1 MISKNSIENL
11 KNIIDIAD
19 VVGSY
24 IPLKKSGA
32 NFVCVCPFH
41 NDKHPSMSVSPSK
54 GIYHCFSC
62 KAGGDAIK
70 FVMEY
75 EKLGYAEA
83 IEKLASIYNVSLEYT
98 SSKNEPKIDKKIL
111 ENLNL
116 HYKTL
121 LYKNPEAL
129 NYLKSRSITD
139 AIIEKWELGWAAAS
153 QNTLNLLQNEKIE
166 PKEALEVGAIKQNE
180 SGLYASFINRI
191 TFPIYN
197 HLGRLVGFGGR
208 TISDNPAKY
217 INSPQSQ
224 IFDKSRIFYGYD
236 KAKSEI
242 YRSHSMVICEGYMDC
257 IMLHAAGVSNA
268 VAVLGTALT
277 EKHIPL
283 IKRGDVKV
291 TLSFDSDAAGVNAA
305 FKSARLLLN
314 HQIDGKVVLISGG
327 KDPAELVASGKDQEL
342 RDMLS
347 GGVEL
352 GEFYIKELVAQ
363 LNPKSPV
370 EIAKALEAIQ
380 EFCFSLNPIIAQAY
394 TPLVAALLHID
405 PTTFRL
411 SRQNG
416 KNLNSAHHINPPS
429 NFELNLPNSQDNRA
443 KFSPQIAEKKDIAEL
458 SILKNMLKNPH
469 FCQIVEQY
477 YGVEIFKDK
486 ATYRAVVGSQS
497 QNNEYI
503 RELELSDNLE
513 EYKSED
519 ELHSAIRPLAVGYYE
534 RLLRAGGL
542 AFEEIIECKKRI
554 SMLKGKR

>member
-11 KNIIDIAD
+11 KNVVDIAD

-41 NDKHPSMSVSPSK
+41 NDKHPSMSISPSK

-75 EKLGYAEA
+75 EKLGYVEA
-83 IEKLASIYNVSLEYT
+83 IEKLASIYNVALEYT

-139 AIIEKWELGWAAAS
+139 AIIEKWELGWAAGS
-153 QNTLNLLQNEKIE
+153 QNTLNLLQNENIE

-180 SGLYASFINRI
+180 SGYYASFINRI

-224 IFDKSRIFYGYD
+224 IFDKSKIFYGYD

-242 YRSHSMVICEGYMDC
+242 YRSHSIVICEGYMDC
-257 IMLHAAGVSNA
+257 IMLHAAGINNA

-277 EKHIPL
+277 QKHIPL
-283 IKRGDVKV
+283 IQRGDIKV
-291 TLSFDSDAAGVNAA
+291 TLSFDSDSAGINAA
-305 FKSARLLLN
+305 FKSARLLME

-327 KDPAELVASGKDQEL
+327 KDPAELVASGKDMEL

-352 GEFYIKELVAQ
+352 GEFYITQLVKN
-363 LNPKSPV
+363 LNPKTPI
-370 EIAKALEAIQ
+370 EIAKSLKAIQ
-380 EFCFSLNPIIAQAY
+380 EFSFGLNPIVADAY
-394 TPLVAALLHID
+394 VPLVSTLLRID
-405 PTTFRL
+405 PGSFRL
-411 SRQNG
+411 SKIEKRRDNS
-416 KNLNSAHHINPPS
+416 NLAKTQTNTQIQ
-429 NFELNLPNSQDNRA
+429 NLPV
-443 KFSPQIAEKKDIAEL
+443 IEKKDIAEL
-458 SILKNMLKNPH
+458 SILKNMLKNPEY
-469 FCQIVEQY
+469 CQIVEQY

-503 RELELSDNLE
+503 RELELSQNLE
-513 EYKSED
+513 EYKSVN
-519 ELHSAIRPLAVGYYE
+519 ELHNAIRPLAVGYYE
-534 RLLRAGGL
+534 RLLKNKNL
-542 AFEEIIECKKRI
+542 TIEEIIECKKRI

>member
-11 KNIIDIAD
+11 KNIVDIAD

-41 NDKHPSMSVSPSK
+41 NDKHPSMSISPSK

-98 SSKNEPKIDKKIL
+98 SSKSELKVDKKIL

-121 LYKNPEAL
+121 LYKNSEAL
-129 NYLKSRSITD
+129 NYLKHRSITD
-139 AIIEKWELGWAAAS
+139 SIIEKWELGWAASS
-153 QNTLNLLQNEKIE
+153 QNTLNLLQNEGIE
-166 PKEALEVGAIKQNE
+166 PKEALEVGAIKENE
-180 SGLYASFINRI
+180 NGYYASFINRI

-197 HLGRLVGFGGR
+197 HLGSLVGFGGR

-224 IFDKSRIFYGYD
+224 IFDKSKIFYGYD

-242 YRSHSMVICEGYMDC
+242 YRSQSMVICEGYMDC
-257 IMLHAAGVSNA
+257 IMLHAAGVNNA

-277 EKHIPL
+277 QKHIPL
-283 IKRGDVKV
+283 IKRGDIKV

-305 FKSARLLLN
+305 FKSSKLLVE

-327 KDPAELVASGKDQEL
+327 KDPAELVASGKDMEL

-352 GEFYIKELVAQ
+352 GEFYITQLVKN
-363 LNPKSPV
+363 LNPKTPI
-370 EIAKALEAIQ
+370 EIAKSLKAIQ
-380 EFCFSLNPIIAQAY
+380 EFSFGLNPIVADAY
-394 TPLVAALLHID
+394 VPLVSTLLRID
-405 PTTFRL
+405 PGSFRL
-411 SRQNG
+411 SKTTKRRDNS
-416 KNLNSAHHINPPS
+416 NLANTQTNTQIQ
-429 NFELNLPNSQDNRA
+429 NLPV
-443 KFSPQIAEKKDIAEL
+443 IEKKDIAEL
-458 SILKNMLKNPH
+458 SILKNMLKNPEY
-469 FCQIVEQY
+469 CQIVEQY

-497 QNNEYI
+497 QNNEHI
-503 RELELSDNLE
+503 RELELSQNLE
-513 EYKSED
+513 EYKSVN
-519 ELHSAIRPLAVGYYE
+519 ELHNAIRPLAIRYYE
-534 RLLRAGGL
+534 GLLKSGGL
-542 AFEEIIECKKRI
+542 SIEEIIECKKRI
-554 SMLKGKR
+554 SILKGKR

>member
-11 KNIIDIAD
+11 KNIVDIAD

-41 NDKHPSMSVSPSK
+41 NDKHPSMSISPSK

-75 EKLGYAEA
+75 EKLGYVEA
-83 IEKLASIYNVSLEYT
+83 IEKLASIYNVALEYT

-139 AIIEKWELGWAAAS
+139 AIIEKWELGWAAGS
-153 QNTLNLLQNEKIE
+153 QNTLNLLQNENIE

-180 SGLYASFINRI
+180 SGYYASFINRI

-224 IFDKSRIFYGYD
+224 IFDKSKIFYGYD

-242 YRSHSMVICEGYMDC
+242 YRSHSIVICEGYMDC
-257 IMLHAAGVSNA
+257 IMLHAAGINNA

-277 EKHIPL
+277 QKHIPL
-283 IKRGDVKV
+283 IQRGDIKV
-291 TLSFDSDAAGVNAA
+291 TLSFDSDSAGINAA
-305 FKSARLLLN
+305 FKSARLLME

-327 KDPAELVASGKDQEL
+327 KDPAELVASGKDMEL

-352 GEFYIKELVAQ
+352 GEFYITQLVKN
-363 LNPKSPV
+363 LNPKTPI
-370 EIAKALEAIQ
+370 EIAKSLKAIQ
-380 EFCFSLNPIIAQAY
+380 EFSFGLNPIVADAY
-394 TPLVAALLHID
+394 VPLVSTLLRID
-405 PTTFRL
+405 PGSFRL
-411 SRQNG
+411 SKTTKRRDNS
-416 KNLNSAHHINPPS
+416 NLAKTQINTQIQ
-429 NFELNLPNSQDNRA
+429 NLPV
-443 KFSPQIAEKKDIAEL
+443 IEKKDIAEL
-458 SILKNMLKNPH
+458 SILKNMLKNPEY
-469 FCQIVEQY
+469 CQIVEQY

-503 RELELSDNLE
+503 RELELSQNLE
-513 EYKSED
+513 EYKSVN
-519 ELHSAIRPLAVGYYE
+519 ELHNAIRPLAVGYYE
-534 RLLRAGGL
+534 RLLKNKNL
-542 AFEEIIECKKRI
+542 TIEEIIECKKRI
-554 SMLKGKR
+554 SMLKGKK

>member
-11 KNIIDIAD
+11 KNIVDIAD

-41 NDKHPSMSVSPSK
+41 NDKHPSMSISPSK

-75 EKLGYAEA
+75 EKLGYVEA
-83 IEKLASIYNVSLEYT
+83 IEKLASIYNVTLEYT

-139 AIIEKWELGWAAAS
+139 AIIEKWELGWAAGS
-153 QNTLNLLQNEKIE
+153 QNTLNLLQNENIE

-180 SGLYASFINRI
+180 SGYYASFINRI

-224 IFDKSRIFYGYD
+224 IFDKSKIFYGYD

-242 YRSHSMVICEGYMDC
+242 YRSHSIVICEGYMDC
-257 IMLHAAGVSNA
+257 IMLHAAGINNA

-277 EKHIPL
+277 QKHIPL
-283 IKRGDVKV
+283 IQRGDIKV
-291 TLSFDSDAAGVNAA
+291 TLSFDSDSAGINAA
-305 FKSARLLLN
+305 FKSARLLME

-327 KDPAELVASGKDQEL
+327 KDPAELVASGKDMEL

-352 GEFYIKELVAQ
+352 GEFYITQLVKN
-363 LNPKSPV
+363 LNPKTPI
-370 EIAKALEAIQ
+370 EIAKSLKAIQ
-380 EFCFSLNPIIAQAY
+380 EFSFGLNPIVADAY
-394 TPLVAALLHID
+394 VPLVSTLLRID
-405 PTTFRL
+405 PGSFRL
-411 SRQNG
+411 SKTTKRRDNS
-416 KNLNSAHHINPPS
+416 NLAKTQTNTQIQ
-429 NFELNLPNSQDNRA
+429 NLPV
-443 KFSPQIAEKKDIAEL
+443 IEKKDIAEL
-458 SILKNMLKNPH
+458 SILKNMLKNPEY
-469 FCQIVEQY
+469 CQIVEQY

-503 RELELSDNLE
+503 RELELSQNLE
-513 EYKSED
+513 EYKSVN
-519 ELHSAIRPLAVGYYE
+519 ELHNAIRPLAVGYYE
-534 RLLRAGGL
+534 RLLKNKNL
-542 AFEEIIECKKRI
+542 TIEEIIECKKRI

>member
-11 KNIIDIAD
+11 KNIVDIAD

-75 EKLGYAEA
+75 EKLGYVEA
-83 IEKLASIYNVSLEYT
+83 IEKLASIYNVALEYT

-116 HYKTL
+116 HYKML
-121 LYKNPEAL
+121 LYKNHEAL

-139 AIIEKWELGWAAAS
+139 AIIEKWELGWAAGS
-153 QNTLNLLQNEKIE
+153 QNTLNLLQNENIE

-180 SGLYASFINRI
+180 SGYYASFINRI

-224 IFDKSRIFYGYD
+224 IFDKSKIFYGYD

-242 YRSHSMVICEGYMDC
+242 YRSHSIVICEGYMDC
-257 IMLHAAGVSNA
+257 IMLHAAGINNA

-277 EKHIPL
+277 QKHIPL
-283 IKRGDVKV
+283 IQRGDIKV
-291 TLSFDSDAAGVNAA
+291 TLSFDSDSAGINAA
-305 FKSARLLLN
+305 FKSARLLME

-327 KDPAELVASGKDQEL
+327 KDPAELVASGKDMEL

-352 GEFYIKELVAQ
+352 GEFYITQLVKN
-363 LNPKSPV
+363 LNPKTPI
-370 EIAKALEAIQ
+370 EIAKSLKAIQ
-380 EFCFSLNPIIAQAY
+380 EFSFGLNPIVADAY
-394 TPLVAALLHID
+394 VPLVSTLLRID
-405 PTTFRL
+405 PGSFRL
-411 SRQNG
+411 SKTTKRRDNS
-416 KNLNSAHHINPPS
+416 NLAKTQINTQIQ
-429 NFELNLPNSQDNRA
+429 NLPV
-443 KFSPQIAEKKDIAEL
+443 IEKKDIAEL
-458 SILKNMLKNPH
+458 SILKNMLKNPEY
-469 FCQIVEQY
+469 CQIVEQY

-503 RELELSDNLE
+503 RELELSQNLE
-513 EYKSED
+513 EYKSVN
-519 ELHSAIRPLAVGYYE
+519 ELHNAIRPLAVGYYE
-534 RLLRAGGL
+534 RLLKNKNL
-542 AFEEIIECKKRI
+542 TIEEIIECKKRI

>member
-11 KNIIDIAD
+11 KNIVDIAD

-41 NDKHPSMSVSPSK
+41 NDKHPSMSISPSK

-75 EKLGYAEA
+75 EKLGYVEA
-83 IEKLASIYNVSLEYT
+83 IEKLASIYNVALEYT
-98 SSKNEPKIDKKIL
+98 SSKNESKIDKKIL

-139 AIIEKWELGWAAAS
+139 SIIEKWELGWAASS
-153 QNTLNLLQNEKIE
+153 QNTLNLLQNENIE
-166 PKEALEVGAIKQNE
+166 PKEALEVGAIKENE
-180 SGLYASFINRI
+180 NGYYASFINRI

-197 HLGRLVGFGGR
+197 HLGSLVGFGGR

-224 IFDKSRIFYGYD
+224 IFDKSKIFYGYD

-242 YRSHSMVICEGYMDC
+242 YRSQSMVICEGYMDC
-257 IMLHAAGVSNA
+257 IMLHAAGINNA

-277 EKHIPL
+277 QKHIPL
-283 IKRGDVKV
+283 IQRGDIKV
-291 TLSFDSDAAGVNAA
+291 TLSFDSDSAGINAA
-305 FKSARLLLN
+305 FKSARLLME

-327 KDPAELVASGKDQEL
+327 KDPAELVASGKEMEL

-352 GEFYIKELVAQ
+352 GEFYITQLVKN
-363 LNPKSPV
+363 LNPKTPI
-370 EIAKALEAIQ
+370 EIAKSLKAIQ
-380 EFCFSLNPIIAQAY
+380 EFSFGLNPIVADAY
-394 TPLVAALLHID
+394 VPLVSTLLRID
-405 PTTFRL
+405 PGSFRL
-411 SRQNG
+411 SKIEKRRDNS
-416 KNLNSAHHINPPS
+416 NLAKTQTNTQIQ
-429 NFELNLPNSQDNRA
+429 NLPV
-443 KFSPQIAEKKDIAEL
+443 IEKKDIAEL
-458 SILKNMLKNPH
+458 SILKNMLKNPEY
-469 FCQIVEQY
+469 CQIVEQY

-497 QNNEYI
+497 QNNEHI
-503 RELELSDNLE
+503 RELELSQNLE
-513 EYKSED
+513 EYKSVN
-519 ELHSAIRPLAVGYYE
+519 ELHNAIRPLAIRYYE
-534 RLLRAGGL
+534 GLLKNKNL
-542 AFEEIIECKKRI
+542 TIEEIIECKKRI
-554 SMLKGKR
+554 SILKGKR

>member
-11 KNIIDIAD
+11 KNIINIVD
-19 VVGSY
+19 VISSY

-41 NDKHPSMSVSPSK
+41 NDKHPSMSISPSK

-98 SSKNEPKIDKKIL
+98 SSKSELKVDKKIL

-121 LYKNPEAL
+121 LYKNSEAL
-129 NYLKSRSITD
+129 NYLKHRSITD
-139 AIIEKWELGWAAAS
+139 SIIEKWELGWAASS
-153 QNTLNLLQNEKIE
+153 QNTLNLLQNEGIE
-166 PKEALEVGAIKQNE
+166 PKEALEVGAIKENE
-180 SGLYASFINRI
+180 NGYYASFINRI

-197 HLGRLVGFGGR
+197 HLGSLVGFGGR

-224 IFDKSRIFYGYD
+224 IFDKSKIFYGYD

-242 YRSHSMVICEGYMDC
+242 YRSQSMVICEGYMDC
-257 IMLHAAGVSNA
+257 IMLHAAGVNNA

-277 EKHIPL
+277 QKHIPL
-283 IKRGDVKV
+283 IKRGDIKV

-305 FKSARLLLN
+305 FKSSKLLVE

-327 KDPAELVASGKDQEL
+327 KDPAELVASGKEMEL
-342 RDMLS
+342 KEILK
-347 GGVEL
+347 GGMEL
-352 GEFYIKELVAQ
+352 GEFYIRELIAN
-363 LNPKSPV
+363 LNPQSPL
-370 EIAKALEAIQ
+370 EKAKALRAIQ
-380 EFCFSLNPIIAQAY
+380 EFSFNLDPIVAQSYTSLVATLLKIEPGSFSL
-394 TPLVAALLHID
+394 
-405 PTTFRL
+405 
-411 SRQNG
+411 SRSNS
-416 KNLNSAHHINPPS
+416 KPSSTNLNPPI
-429 NFELNLPNSQDNRA
+429 
-443 KFSPQIAEKKDIAEL
+443 KFTEQKDIAEL
-458 SILKNMLKNPH
+458 SILKNMLKNPEY
-469 FCQIVEQY
+469 CQIVEQY

-486 ATYRAVVGSQS
+486 ATYRAVTGSQS
-497 QNNEYI
+497 QNNEHI
-503 RELELSDNLE
+503 RELELSQNLE
-513 EYKSED
+513 EYKSVN
-519 ELHSAIRPLAVGYYE
+519 ELHNAIRPLAIRYYE
-534 RLLRAGGL
+534 GLLKSGGL
-542 AFEEIIECKKRI
+542 SIEEIIECKKRI
-554 SMLKGKR
+554 SILKGKR

>member
-11 KNIIDIAD
+11 KNIVDIAD

-75 EKLGYAEA
+75 EKLGYVEA
-83 IEKLASIYNVSLEYT
+83 IEKLASIYNVALEYT

-116 HYKTL
+116 HYKML

-139 AIIEKWELGWAAAS
+139 AIIEKWELGWAAGS
-153 QNTLNLLQNEKIE
+153 QNTLNLLQNENIE

-180 SGLYASFINRI
+180 SGYYASFINRI

-224 IFDKSRIFYGYD
+224 IFDKSKIFYGYD

-242 YRSHSMVICEGYMDC
+242 YRSHSIVICEGYMDC
-257 IMLHAAGVSNA
+257 IMLHAAGINNA

-277 EKHIPL
+277 QKHIPL
-283 IKRGDVKV
+283 IQRGDIKV
-291 TLSFDSDAAGVNAA
+291 TLSFDSDDAGINAA
-305 FKSARLLLN
+305 FKSARLLME

-327 KDPAELVASGKDQEL
+327 KDPAELVASGKDMEL

-352 GEFYIKELVAQ
+352 GEFYITQLVKN
-363 LNPKSPV
+363 LNPKTPI
-370 EIAKALEAIQ
+370 EIAKSLKAIQ
-380 EFCFSLNPIIAQAY
+380 EFSFGLNPIVADAY
-394 TPLVAALLHID
+394 VPLVSTLLRID
-405 PTTFRL
+405 PGSFRL
-411 SRQNG
+411 SKTTKRRDNS
-416 KNLNSAHHINPPS
+416 NLAKTQTNTQIQ
-429 NFELNLPNSQDNRA
+429 NLPV
-443 KFSPQIAEKKDIAEL
+443 IEKKDIAEL
-458 SILKNMLKNPH
+458 SILKNMLKNPEY
-469 FCQIVEQY
+469 CQIVEQY

-503 RELELSDNLE
+503 RELELSQNLE
-513 EYKSED
+513 EYKSVN
-519 ELHSAIRPLAVGYYE
+519 ELHNAIRPLAVGYYE
-534 RLLRAGGL
+534 RLLKNKNL
-542 AFEEIIECKKRI
+542 TIEEIIECKKRI

>member
-11 KNIIDIAD
+11 KNIVDIAD

-41 NDKHPSMSVSPSK
+41 NDKHPSMSISPSK

-75 EKLGYAEA
+75 EKLGYVEA
-83 IEKLASIYNVSLEYT
+83 IEKLASIYNVALEYT

-139 AIIEKWELGWAAAS
+139 AIIEKWELGWAAGS
-153 QNTLNLLQNEKIE
+153 QNTLNLLQNENIE

-180 SGLYASFINRI
+180 SGYYASFINRI

-224 IFDKSRIFYGYD
+224 IFDKSKIFYGYD

-242 YRSHSMVICEGYMDC
+242 YRSHSIVICEGYMDC
-257 IMLHAAGVSNA
+257 IMLHAAGINNA

-277 EKHIPL
+277 QKHIPL
-283 IKRGDVKV
+283 IQRGDIKV
-291 TLSFDSDAAGVNAA
+291 TLSFDSDSAGINAA
-305 FKSARLLLN
+305 FKSTRLLME

-327 KDPAELVASGKDQEL
+327 KDPAELVASGKDMEL

-352 GEFYIKELVAQ
+352 GEFYITQLVKN
-363 LNPKSPV
+363 LNPKTPI
-370 EIAKALEAIQ
+370 EIAKSLKAIQ
-380 EFCFSLNPIIAQAY
+380 EFSFGLNPIVADAY
-394 TPLVAALLHID
+394 VPLVSTLLRID
-405 PTTFRL
+405 PGSFRL
-411 SRQNG
+411 SKIEKRRDNS
-416 KNLNSAHHINPPS
+416 NLAKTQTNTQIQ
-429 NFELNLPNSQDNRA
+429 NLPV
-443 KFSPQIAEKKDIAEL
+443 IEKKDIAEL
-458 SILKNMLKNPH
+458 SILKNMLKNPEY
-469 FCQIVEQY
+469 CQIVEQY

-503 RELELSDNLE
+503 RELELSQNLE
-513 EYKSED
+513 EYKSVN
-519 ELHSAIRPLAVGYYE
+519 ELHNAIRPLAVGYYE
-534 RLLRAGGL
+534 RLLKNKNL
-542 AFEEIIECKKRI
+542 TIEEIIECKKRI

>member
-11 KNIIDIAD
+11 KNIVDIAD

-41 NDKHPSMSVSPSK
+41 NDKHPSMSISPSK

-75 EKLGYAEA
+75 EKLGYVEA
-83 IEKLASIYNVSLEYT
+83 IEKLASIYNVALEYT

-139 AIIEKWELGWAAAS
+139 AIIEKWELGWAAGS
-153 QNTLNLLQNEKIE
+153 QNTLNLLQNENIE

-180 SGLYASFINRI
+180 SGYYASFINRI

-224 IFDKSRIFYGYD
+224 IFDKSKIFYGYD

-242 YRSHSMVICEGYMDC
+242 YRSHSIVICEGYMDC
-257 IMLHAAGVSNA
+257 IMLHAAGINNA

-277 EKHIPL
+277 QKHIPL
-283 IKRGDVKV
+283 IQRGDIKV
-291 TLSFDSDAAGVNAA
+291 TLSFDSDSAGINAA
-305 FKSARLLLN
+305 FKSARLLME

-327 KDPAELVASGKDQEL
+327 KDPAELVASGKDMEL

-352 GEFYIKELVAQ
+352 GEFYITQLVKN
-363 LNPKSPV
+363 LNPKTPI
-370 EIAKALEAIQ
+370 EIAKSLKAIQ
-380 EFCFSLNPIIAQAY
+380 EFSFGLNPIIADAY
-394 TPLVAALLHID
+394 VPLVSTLLRID
-405 PTTFRL
+405 PGSFRL
-411 SRQNG
+411 SKTTKRRDNS
-416 KNLNSAHHINPPS
+416 NLAKTQTNTQIQ
-429 NFELNLPNSQDNRA
+429 NLPV
-443 KFSPQIAEKKDIAEL
+443 IEKKDIAEL
-458 SILKNMLKNPH
+458 SILKNMLKNPEY
-469 FCQIVEQY
+469 CQIVEQY

-503 RELELSDNLE
+503 RELELSQNLE
-513 EYKSED
+513 EYKSVN
-519 ELHSAIRPLAVGYYE
+519 ELHNAIRPLAVGYYE
-534 RLLRAGGL
+534 RLLKNKNL
-542 AFEEIIECKKRI
+542 TIEEIIECKKRI

>member
-11 KNIIDIAD
+11 KNIINIVD
-19 VVGSY
+19 VISSY

-41 NDKHPSMSVSPSK
+41 NDKHPSMSISPSK

-98 SSKNEPKIDKKIL
+98 SSKSELKVDKKIL

-121 LYKNPEAL
+121 LYKNSEAL
-129 NYLKSRSITD
+129 NYLKHRSITD
-139 AIIEKWELGWAAAS
+139 SIIEKWELGWAASS
-153 QNTLNLLQNEKIE
+153 QNTLNLLQNEGIE
-166 PKEALEVGAIKQNE
+166 PKEALEVGAIKENE
-180 SGLYASFINRI
+180 NGYYASFINRI

-197 HLGRLVGFGGR
+197 HLGSLVGFGGR

-224 IFDKSRIFYGYD
+224 IFDKSKIFYGYD

-242 YRSHSMVICEGYMDC
+242 YRSQSMVICEGYMDC
-257 IMLHAAGVSNA
+257 IMLHTAGVNNA

-277 EKHIPL
+277 QKHIPL
-283 IKRGDVKV
+283 IKRGDIKV

-305 FKSARLLLN
+305 FKSSKLLVE

-327 KDPAELVASGKDQEL
+327 KDPAELVASGKEMEL
-342 RDMLS
+342 KEILK
-347 GGVEL
+347 GGMEL
-352 GEFYIKELVAQ
+352 GEFYIRELIAN
-363 LNPKSPV
+363 LNPQSPL
-370 EIAKALEAIQ
+370 EKAKALRAIQ
-380 EFCFSLNPIIAQAY
+380 EFSFNLDPIVAQSYTSLVATLLKIEQGSFSL
-394 TPLVAALLHID
+394 
-405 PTTFRL
+405 
-411 SRQNG
+411 SRSSSNRPSST
-416 KNLNSAHHINPPS
+416 NLNPPI
-429 NFELNLPNSQDNRA
+429 
-443 KFSPQIAEKKDIAEL
+443 KFAEQKDIAEL
-458 SILKNMLKNPH
+458 SILKNMLINPE
-469 FCQIVEQY
+469 FCEIVKRY

-486 ATYRAVVGSQS
+486 ATYRAVTGSQS
-497 QNNEYI
+497 SNNEHI
-503 RELELSDNLE
+503 RELELYENLE
-513 EYKSED
+513 EYKSVED
-519 ELHSAIRPLAVGYYE
+519 LHNAIRPLAIRYYE
-534 RLLRAGGL
+534 GLLKSGRLSI
-542 AFEEIIECKKRI
+542 EEIIECKKRI
-554 SMLKGKR
+554 SILKGKR

>member
-11 KNIIDIAD
+11 KNIVDIAD

-41 NDKHPSMSVSPSK
+41 NDKHPSMSISPSK

-75 EKLGYAEA
+75 EKLGYVEA
-83 IEKLASIYNVSLEYT
+83 IEKLASIYNVALEYT
-98 SSKNEPKIDKKIL
+98 SSKNELKTDKKIL

-139 AIIEKWELGWAAAS
+139 AIIEKWELGWAAGS
-153 QNTLNLLQNEKIE
+153 QNTLNLLQNENIE

-180 SGLYASFINRI
+180 SGYYASFINRI

-224 IFDKSRIFYGYD
+224 IFDKSKIFYGYD

-242 YRSHSMVICEGYMDC
+242 YRSHSIVICEGYMDC
-257 IMLHAAGVSNA
+257 IMLHAAGINNA

-277 EKHIPL
+277 QKHIPL
-283 IKRGDVKV
+283 IQRGDIKV
-291 TLSFDSDAAGVNAA
+291 TLSFDSDSAGVNAA
-305 FKSARLLLN
+305 FKSARLLME

-327 KDPAELVASGKDQEL
+327 KDPAELVASGKDMEL

-352 GEFYIKELVAQ
+352 GEFYITQLVKN
-363 LNPKSPV
+363 LNPKTPI
-370 EIAKALEAIQ
+370 EIAKSLKAIQ
-380 EFCFSLNPIIAQAY
+380 EFSFGLNPIVADAY
-394 TPLVAALLHID
+394 VPLVSTLLRID
-405 PTTFRL
+405 PGSFRL
-411 SRQNG
+411 SKTTKRRDNS
-416 KNLNSAHHINPPS
+416 NLAKTQTNTQIQ
-429 NFELNLPNSQDNRA
+429 NLPV
-443 KFSPQIAEKKDIAEL
+443 IEKKDIAEL
-458 SILKNMLKNPH
+458 SILKNMLKNPEY
-469 FCQIVEQY
+469 CQIVEQY

-503 RELELSDNLE
+503 RELELSQNLE
-513 EYKSED
+513 EYKSAN
-519 ELHSAIRPLAVGYYE
+519 ELHNAIRPLAVGYYE
-534 RLLRAGGL
+534 RLLKNKNL
-542 AFEEIIECKKRI
+542 TIEEIIECKKRI

>member
-11 KNIIDIAD
+11 KNIVDIAD

-41 NDKHPSMSVSPSK
+41 NDKHPSMSISPSK

-75 EKLGYAEA
+75 EKLGYVEA
-83 IEKLASIYNVSLEYT
+83 IEKLASIYNVALEYT

-139 AIIEKWELGWAAAS
+139 AIIEKWELGWAAGS
-153 QNTLNLLQNEKIE
+153 QNTLNLLQNENIE

-180 SGLYASFINRI
+180 SGYYASFINRI

-224 IFDKSRIFYGYD
+224 IFDKSKIFYGYD

-242 YRSHSMVICEGYMDC
+242 YRSHSIVICEGYMDC
-257 IMLHAAGVSNA
+257 IMLHAAGINNA

-277 EKHIPL
+277 QKHIPL
-283 IKRGDVKV
+283 IQRGDIKV
-291 TLSFDSDAAGVNAA
+291 TLSFDSDSAGINAA
-305 FKSARLLLN
+305 FKSARLLME

-327 KDPAELVASGKDQEL
+327 KDPAELVASGKDMEL

-352 GEFYIKELVAQ
+352 GEFYITQLVKN
-363 LNPKSPV
+363 LNPKTPI
-370 EIAKALEAIQ
+370 EIAKSLKAIQ
-380 EFCFSLNPIIAQAY
+380 EFSFGLNPIVADAY
-394 TPLVAALLHID
+394 VPLVSTLLRID
-405 PTTFRL
+405 PGSFRL
-411 SRQNG
+411 SKTTKRRDNS
-416 KNLNSAHHINPPS
+416 NLAKTQTNTQIQ
-429 NFELNLPNSQDNRA
+429 NLPV
-443 KFSPQIAEKKDIAEL
+443 IEKKDIAEL
-458 SILKNMLKNPH
+458 SILKNMLKNSEY
-469 FCQIVEQY
+469 CQIVEQY

-503 RELELSDNLE
+503 RELELSQNLE
-513 EYKSED
+513 EYKSVN
-519 ELHSAIRPLAVGYYE
+519 ELHNAIRPLAVGYYE
-534 RLLRAGGL
+534 RLLKNKNL
-542 AFEEIIECKKRI
+542 TIEEIIECKKRI

>member
-11 KNIIDIAD
+11 KNIVDIAD

-75 EKLGYAEA
+75 EKLGYVEA

-98 SSKNEPKIDKKIL
+98 SSKNELKTDKKIL

-153 QNTLNLLQNEKIE
+153 QNTLNLLQNENIE

-180 SGLYASFINRI
+180 SGYYASFINRI

-224 IFDKSRIFYGYD
+224 IFDKSKIFYGYD

-242 YRSHSMVICEGYMDC
+242 YRSQSMVICEGYMDC

-283 IKRGDVKV
+283 IKRGDIKV
-291 TLSFDSDAAGVNAA
+291 TLSFDSDDAGVNAA
-305 FKSARLLLN
+305 FKSARLLME

-327 KDPAELVASGKDQEL
+327 KDPAELVASSKDQEL

-352 GEFYIKELVAQ
+352 GEFYITQLVQ
-363 LNPKSPV
+363 NLNPKTPI
-370 EIAKALEAIQ
+370 EIAKALKAIQ
-380 EFCFSLNPIIAQAY
+380 EFSFGLNPIVADAY
-394 TPLVAALLHID
+394 VPLVSTLLKID
-405 PTTFRL
+405 PGSFRL
-411 SRQNG
+411 SKTKKRVDNP
-416 KNLNSAHHINPPS
+416 NLAKTKI
-429 NFELNLPNSQDNRA
+429 NSQIQ
-443 KFSPQIAEKKDIAEL
+443 KSQLIEKKDIAEL
-458 SILKNMLKNPH
+458 SILKNMLKNPE

-497 QNNEYI
+497 QNNEHI
-503 RELELSDNLE
+503 RELELSQNLE
-513 EYKSED
+513 EYRSDE
-519 ELHSAIRPLAVGYYE
+519 ELHNAIKPLAVRYYE
-534 RLLRAGGL
+534 GLLKSGNL
-542 AFEEIIECKKRI
+542 TIEEIIECKKRI

>member
-11 KNIIDIAD
+11 KNIVDIAD

-41 NDKHPSMSVSPSK
+41 NDKHPSMSISPSK

-75 EKLGYAEA
+75 EKLGYVEA
-83 IEKLASIYNVSLEYT
+83 IEKLASIYNVALEYT

-116 HYKTL
+116 HYKML

-139 AIIEKWELGWAAAS
+139 AIIEKWELGWAAGS
-153 QNTLNLLQNEKIE
+153 QNTLNLLQNENIE

-180 SGLYASFINRI
+180 SGYYASFINRI

-224 IFDKSRIFYGYD
+224 IFDKSKIFYGYD

-242 YRSHSMVICEGYMDC
+242 YRSHSIVICEGYMDC
-257 IMLHAAGVSNA
+257 IMLHAAGINNA

-277 EKHIPL
+277 QKHIPL
-283 IKRGDVKV
+283 IQRGDIKV
-291 TLSFDSDAAGVNAA
+291 TLSFDSDSAGINAA
-305 FKSARLLLN
+305 FKSARLLME

-327 KDPAELVASGKDQEL
+327 KDPAELVASGKDMEL

-352 GEFYIKELVAQ
+352 GEFYITQLVKN
-363 LNPKSPV
+363 LNPKTPI
-370 EIAKALEAIQ
+370 EIAKSLKAIQ
-380 EFCFSLNPIIAQAY
+380 EFSFGLNPIVADAY
-394 TPLVAALLHID
+394 VPLVSTLLRID
-405 PTTFRL
+405 PGSFRL
-411 SRQNG
+411 SKATKRRDNS
-416 KNLNSAHHINPPS
+416 NLAKTQTNTQIQ
-429 NFELNLPNSQDNRA
+429 NLPV
-443 KFSPQIAEKKDIAEL
+443 IEKKDIAEL
-458 SILKNMLKNPH
+458 SILKNMLKNPEY
-469 FCQIVEQY
+469 CQIVEQY

-503 RELELSDNLE
+503 RELELSQNLE
-513 EYKSED
+513 EYKSVN
-519 ELHSAIRPLAVGYYE
+519 ELHNAIRPLAVGYYE
-534 RLLRAGGL
+534 RLLKNKNL
-542 AFEEIIECKKRI
+542 TIEEIIECKKRI

>member
-11 KNIIDIAD
+11 KNIVDIAD

-41 NDKHPSMSVSPSK
+41 NDKHPSMSISPSK

-75 EKLGYAEA
+75 EKLGYVEA
-83 IEKLASIYNVSLEYT
+83 IEKLASIYNVALEYT

-121 LYKNPEAL
+121 LYKNHEAL

-139 AIIEKWELGWAAAS
+139 AIIEKWELGWAAGS
-153 QNTLNLLQNEKIE
+153 QNTLNLLQNENIE
-166 PKEALEVGAIKQNE
+166 PKEALEIGAIKQNE
-180 SGLYASFINRI
+180 SGYYASFINRI

-224 IFDKSRIFYGYD
+224 IFDKSKIFYGYD

-242 YRSHSMVICEGYMDC
+242 YRSHSIVICEGYMDC
-257 IMLHAAGVSNA
+257 IMLHAAGINNA

-277 EKHIPL
+277 QKHIPL
-283 IKRGDVKV
+283 IQRGDIKV
-291 TLSFDSDAAGVNAA
+291 TLSFDSDSAGINAA
-305 FKSARLLLN
+305 FKSARLLME

-327 KDPAELVASGKDQEL
+327 KDPAELVASGKDMEL

-352 GEFYIKELVAQ
+352 GEFYITQLVKN
-363 LNPKSPV
+363 LNPKTPI
-370 EIAKALEAIQ
+370 EIAKSLKAIQ
-380 EFCFSLNPIIAQAY
+380 EFSFGLNPIVADAY
-394 TPLVAALLHID
+394 VPLVSTLLRID
-405 PTTFRL
+405 PGSFRL
-411 SRQNG
+411 SKTTKRRDNS
-416 KNLNSAHHINPPS
+416 NLAKTQTNTQIQ
-429 NFELNLPNSQDNRA
+429 NLPV
-443 KFSPQIAEKKDIAEL
+443 IEKKDIAEL
-458 SILKNMLKNPH
+458 SILKNMLKNPEY
-469 FCQIVEQY
+469 CQIVEQY

-503 RELELSDNLE
+503 RELELSQNLE
-513 EYKSED
+513 EYKSVN
-519 ELHSAIRPLAVGYYE
+519 ELHNAIRPLAVGYYE
-534 RLLRAGGL
+534 RLLKNKNL
-542 AFEEIIECKKRI
+542 TIEEIIECKKRI

>member
-11 KNIIDIAD
+11 KNIVDIAD

-41 NDKHPSMSVSPSK
+41 NDKHPSMSISPSK

-75 EKLGYAEA
+75 EKLGYVEA
-83 IEKLASIYNVSLEYT
+83 IEKLASIYNVALEYT

-139 AIIEKWELGWAAAS
+139 AIIEKWELGWAAGS
-153 QNTLNLLQNEKIE
+153 QNTLNLLQNENIE

-180 SGLYASFINRI
+180 SGYYASFINRI

-224 IFDKSRIFYGYD
+224 IFDKSKIFYGYD

-242 YRSHSMVICEGYMDC
+242 YRSHSIVICEGYMDC
-257 IMLHAAGVSNA
+257 IMLHAAGINNA

-277 EKHIPL
+277 QKHIPL
-283 IKRGDVKV
+283 IQRGDIKV
-291 TLSFDSDAAGVNAA
+291 TLSFDSDSAGINAA
-305 FKSARLLLN
+305 FKSARLLME

-327 KDPAELVASGKDQEL
+327 KDPAELVASGKDMEL

-352 GEFYIKELVAQ
+352 GEFYITQLVKN
-363 LNPKSPV
+363 LNPKTPI
-370 EIAKALEAIQ
+370 EIAKSLKAIQ
-380 EFCFSLNPIIAQAY
+380 EFSFGLNSIVADAY
-394 TPLVAALLHID
+394 VPLVSTLLRID
-405 PTTFRL
+405 PGSFRL
-411 SRQNG
+411 SKTTKRRDNS
-416 KNLNSAHHINPPS
+416 NLAKTQTNTQIQ
-429 NFELNLPNSQDNRA
+429 NLPV
-443 KFSPQIAEKKDIAEL
+443 IEKKDIAEL
-458 SILKNMLKNPH
+458 SILKNMLKNPEY
-469 FCQIVEQY
+469 CQIVEQY

-503 RELELSDNLE
+503 RELELSQNLE
-513 EYKSED
+513 EYKSVN
-519 ELHSAIRPLAVGYYE
+519 ELHNAIRPLAVGYYE
-534 RLLRAGGL
+534 RLLKNKNL
-542 AFEEIIECKKRI
+542 TIEEIIECKKRI

>member
-11 KNIIDIAD
+11 KNIVDIAD

-41 NDKHPSMSVSPSK
+41 NDKHPSMSISPSK

-75 EKLGYAEA
+75 EKLGYVEA
-83 IEKLASIYNVSLEYT
+83 IEKLASIYNVTLEYT

-139 AIIEKWELGWAAAS
+139 AIIEKWELGWAAGS
-153 QNTLNLLQNEKIE
+153 QNTLNLLQNENIE

-180 SGLYASFINRI
+180 SGYYASFINRI

-224 IFDKSRIFYGYD
+224 IFDKSKIFYGYD

-242 YRSHSMVICEGYMDC
+242 YRSHSIVICEGYMDC
-257 IMLHAAGVSNA
+257 IMLHAAGINNA

-277 EKHIPL
+277 QKHIPL
-283 IKRGDVKV
+283 IQRGDIKV
-291 TLSFDSDAAGVNAA
+291 TLSFDSDSAGINAA
-305 FKSARLLLN
+305 FKSARLLME

-327 KDPAELVASGKDQEL
+327 KDPAELVASGKDMEL

-352 GEFYIKELVAQ
+352 GEFYITQLVKN
-363 LNPKSPV
+363 LNPKTPI
-370 EIAKALEAIQ
+370 EIAKSLKAIQ
-380 EFCFSLNPIIAQAY
+380 EFSFGLNPIVADAY
-394 TPLVAALLHID
+394 VPLVSTLLRID
-405 PTTFRL
+405 PGSFRL
-411 SRQNG
+411 SKTTKRRD
-416 KNLNSAHHINPPS
+416 NLNLVKTQTNTQIQ
-429 NFELNLPNSQDNRA
+429 NLPV
-443 KFSPQIAEKKDIAEL
+443 IEKKDIAEL
-458 SILKNMLKNPH
+458 SILKNMLKNPEY
-469 FCQIVEQY
+469 CQIVEQY

-503 RELELSDNLE
+503 RELELSQNLE
-513 EYKSED
+513 EYKSVN
-519 ELHSAIRPLAVGYYE
+519 ELHNAIRPLAVGYYE
-534 RLLRAGGL
+534 RLLKNKNL
-542 AFEEIIECKKRI
+542 TIEEIIECKKRI
-554 SMLKGKR
+554 SILKGKK

>member
-11 KNIIDIAD
+11 KNIVDIAD

-41 NDKHPSMSVSPSK
+41 NDKHPSMSISPSK

-75 EKLGYAEA
+75 EKLGYVEA
-83 IEKLASIYNVSLEYT
+83 IEKLASIYNVALEYT

-116 HYKTL
+116 HYKML

-139 AIIEKWELGWAAAS
+139 AIIEKWELGWAAGS
-153 QNTLNLLQNEKIE
+153 QNTLNLLQNENIE

-180 SGLYASFINRI
+180 SGYYASFINRI

-224 IFDKSRIFYGYD
+224 IFDKSKIFYGYD

-242 YRSHSMVICEGYMDC
+242 YRSHSIVICEGYMDC
-257 IMLHAAGVSNA
+257 IMLHAAGINNA

-277 EKHIPL
+277 QKHIPL
-283 IKRGDVKV
+283 IQRGDIKV
-291 TLSFDSDAAGVNAA
+291 TLSFDSDSAGINAA
-305 FKSARLLLN
+305 FKSARLLME

-327 KDPAELVASGKDQEL
+327 KDPAELVASGKDMEL

-352 GEFYIKELVAQ
+352 GEFYITQLVKN
-363 LNPKSPV
+363 LNPKTPI
-370 EIAKALEAIQ
+370 EIAKSLKAIQ
-380 EFCFSLNPIIAQAY
+380 EFSFGLNPIVADAY
-394 TPLVAALLHID
+394 VPLVSTLLRID
-405 PTTFRL
+405 PGSFRL
-411 SRQNG
+411 SKTTKRRDNS
-416 KNLNSAHHINPPS
+416 NLAKTQTNTQIQ
-429 NFELNLPNSQDNRA
+429 NLPV
-443 KFSPQIAEKKDIAEL
+443 IEKKDIAEL
-458 SILKNMLKNPH
+458 SILKNMLKNPEY
-469 FCQIVEQY
+469 CQIVEQY

-503 RELELSDNLE
+503 RELELSQNLE
-513 EYKSED
+513 EYKSVN
-519 ELHSAIRPLAVGYYE
+519 ELHNAIRPLAVGYYE
-534 RLLRAGGL
+534 RLLKNKNL
-542 AFEEIIECKKRI
+542 TIEEIIECKKRI

>member
-11 KNIIDIAD
+11 KNIVDIAD

-75 EKLGYAEA
+75 EKLGYVEA
-83 IEKLASIYNVSLEYT
+83 IEKLASIYNISLEYT
-98 SSKNEPKIDKKIL
+98 SSKNELKTDKKIL

-153 QNTLNLLQNEKIE
+153 QNTLNLLQNENIE
-166 PKEALEVGAIKQNE
+166 PKEALEVGVIKQNE
-180 SGLYASFINRI
+180 SGYYASFINRI

-224 IFDKSRIFYGYD
+224 IFDKSKIFYGYD

-242 YRSHSMVICEGYMDC
+242 YRSQSMVICEGYMDC

-277 EKHIPL
+277 QKHIPL
-283 IKRGDVKV
+283 IKRGDIKV
-291 TLSFDSDAAGVNAA
+291 TLSFDSDDAGVNAA
-305 FKSARLLLN
+305 FKSARLLME

-327 KDPAELVASGKDQEL
+327 KDPAELVASSKDQEL

-352 GEFYIKELVAQ
+352 GEFYITQLVQ
-363 LNPKSPV
+363 NLNPKTPI
-370 EIAKALEAIQ
+370 EIAKALKAIQ
-380 EFCFSLNPIIAQAY
+380 EFSFSLNPIVADAY
-394 TPLVAALLHID
+394 APLVSTLLKID
-405 PTTFRL
+405 PGSFRL
-411 SRQNG
+411 SKIEKRVDNP
-416 KNLNSAHHINPPS
+416 NLAKTQI
-429 NFELNLPNSQDNRA
+429 NSQIQ
-443 KFSPQIAEKKDIAEL
+443 KSQLIEKKDIAEL
-458 SILKNMLKNPH
+458 SILKNMLKNPE

-486 ATYRAVVGSQS
+486 AAYRAVVGSQS
-497 QNNEYI
+497 PNNEHI
-503 RELELSDNLE
+503 RELELSQNLE
-513 EYKSED
+513 EYRSDE
-519 ELHSAIRPLAVGYYE
+519 ELHNAIKPLAVRYYE
-534 RLLRAGGL
+534 GLLKSGNL
-542 AFEEIIECKKRI
+542 TIEEIIECKKRI

>member
-11 KNIIDIAD
+11 KNIIDIVD

-98 SSKNEPKIDKKIL
+98 SSKNEPKVNKKIL

-121 LYKNPEAL
+121 LYKNPEAI
-129 NYLKSRSITD
+129 NYLKSRSISD
-139 AIIEKWELGWAAAS
+139 AIIEKWELGWAAGS
-153 QNTLNLLQNEKIE
+153 QNTLNLLQNEGIE

-180 SGLYASFINRI
+180 SGYYASFINRI

-197 HLGRLVGFGGR
+197 HLGNLVGFGGR

-224 IFDKSRIFYGYD
+224 IFDKSKIFYGYD
-236 KAKSEI
+236 KAKNEI
-242 YRSHSMVICEGYMDC
+242 YRSQSVVICEGYMDC
-257 IMLHAAGVSNA
+257 IMLHAAGINNA

-277 EKHIPL
+277 QKHIPL
-283 IKRGDVKV
+283 IKRGDIKV

-305 FKSARLLLN
+305 FKSARLLME

-327 KDPAELVASGKDQEL
+327 KDPAELVASGKEMEL
-342 RDMLS
+342 KELLS
-347 GGVEL
+347 GGIEL
-352 GEFYIKELVAQ
+352 GEFYITQLVKN
-363 LNPKSPV
+363 LNPKTPL
-370 EIAKALEAIQ
+370 EISKALKAIQ
-380 EFCFSLNPIIAQAY
+380 EFSFNLDPIVANSYKA
-394 TPLVAALLHID
+394 LVSTLLGIEISS
-405 PTTFRL
+405 FKL
-411 SRQNG
+411 S
-416 KNLNSAHHINPPS
+416 KNVSVSKSINIP
-429 NFELNLPNSQDNRA
+429 NKALNLG
-443 KFSPQIAEKKDIAEL
+443 EKRDIAEL
-458 SILKNMLKNPH
+458 SILKNMLINPEY
-469 FCQIVEQY
+469 CQIVKQY
-477 YGVEIFKDK
+477 YGIEIFKDK
-486 ATYRAVVGSQS
+486 AAYRAVVGSQS
-497 QNNEYI
+497 QDNEHI
-503 RELELSDNLE
+503 RELELQDNLE
-513 EYKSED
+513 EYRSVN
-519 ELHSAIRPLAVGYYE
+519 ELHNAIRPLAVGYYE
-534 RLLRAGGL
+534 RLLKSAKL
-542 AFEEIIECKKRI
+542 TLEEIIECKKRI
-554 SMLKGKR
+554 SILKGKR

>member
-11 KNIIDIAD
+11 KNIVDIAD

-41 NDKHPSMSVSPSK
+41 NDKHPSMSISPSK

-75 EKLGYAEA
+75 EKLGYVEA
-83 IEKLASIYNVSLEYT
+83 IEKLASIYNVALEYT

-139 AIIEKWELGWAAAS
+139 AIIEKWELGWAAGS
-153 QNTLNLLQNEKIE
+153 QNTLNLLQNENIE

-180 SGLYASFINRI
+180 SGYYASFINRI

-224 IFDKSRIFYGYD
+224 IFDKSKIFYGYD

-242 YRSHSMVICEGYMDC
+242 YRSHSIVICEGYMDC
-257 IMLHAAGVSNA
+257 IMLHAAGINNA

-277 EKHIPL
+277 QKHIPL
-283 IKRGDVKV
+283 IQRGDIKV
-291 TLSFDSDAAGVNAA
+291 TLSFDSDSAGINAA
-305 FKSARLLLN
+305 FKSARLLME

-327 KDPAELVASGKDQEL
+327 KDPAELVASGKDMEL

-352 GEFYIKELVAQ
+352 GEFYITQLVKN
-363 LNPKSPV
+363 LNPKTPI
-370 EIAKALEAIQ
+370 EIAKSLKAIQ
-380 EFCFSLNPIIAQAY
+380 EFSFGLNPIVADAY
-394 TPLVAALLHID
+394 VPLVSTLLRID
-405 PTTFRL
+405 PGSFRL
-411 SRQNG
+411 SKIEKRRDNS
-416 KNLNSAHHINPPS
+416 NLAKTQTNTQIQ
-429 NFELNLPNSQDNRA
+429 NLPV
-443 KFSPQIAEKKDIAEL
+443 IEKKDIAEL
-458 SILKNMLKNPH
+458 SILKNMLKNPEY
-469 FCQIVEQY
+469 CQIVEQY

-503 RELELSDNLE
+503 RELELSQNLE
-513 EYKSED
+513 EYKSVN
-519 ELHSAIRPLAVGYYE
+519 ELHNAIRPLAVGYYE
-534 RLLRAGGL
+534 RLLKNKNL
-542 AFEEIIECKKRI
+542 TIEEIIECKKRI

>member
-11 KNIIDIAD
+11 KNVVDIAD

-75 EKLGYAEA
+75 EKLGYVEA
-83 IEKLASIYNVSLEYT
+83 IEKLASIYNISLEYT
-98 SSKNEPKIDKKIL
+98 SSKNELKTDKKIL

-121 LYKNPEAL
+121 LYKNPEAI

-153 QNTLNLLQNEKIE
+153 QNTLNLLQNENIE

-180 SGLYASFINRI
+180 SGYYASFINRI

-224 IFDKSRIFYGYD
+224 IFDKSKIFYGYD

-242 YRSHSMVICEGYMDC
+242 YRSQSMVICEGYMDC

-277 EKHIPL
+277 QKHIPL
-283 IKRGDVKV
+283 IKRGDIKV
-291 TLSFDSDAAGVNAA
+291 TLSFDSDDAGVNAA
-305 FKSARLLLN
+305 FKSARLLME

-327 KDPAELVASGKDQEL
+327 KDPAELVASSKDQEL

-352 GEFYIKELVAQ
+352 GEFYITQ
-363 LNPKSPV
+363 L
-370 EIAKALEAIQ
+370 
-380 EFCFSLNPIIAQAY
+380 
-394 TPLVAALLHID
+394 
-405 PTTFRL
+405 
-411 SRQNG
+411 
-416 KNLNSAHHINPPS
+416 
-429 NFELNLPNSQDNRA
+429 
-443 KFSPQIAEKKDIAEL
+443 
-458 SILKNMLKNPH
+458 
-469 FCQIVEQY
+469 
-477 YGVEIFKDK
+477 
-486 ATYRAVVGSQS
+486 
-497 QNNEYI
+497 
-503 RELELSDNLE
+503 
-513 EYKSED
+513 YK
-519 ELHSAIRPLAVGYYE
+519 I
-534 RLLRAGGL
+534 
-542 AFEEIIECKKRI
+542 
-554 SMLKGKR
+554 

>member
-11 KNIIDIAD
+11 KNIVDIAD

-41 NDKHPSMSVSPSK
+41 NDKHPSMSISPSK

-75 EKLGYAEA
+75 EKLGYVEA
-83 IEKLASIYNVSLEYT
+83 IEKLASIYNVALEYT
-98 SSKNEPKIDKKIL
+98 SSKNESKIDKKIL

-139 AIIEKWELGWAAAS
+139 SIIEKWELGWAASS
-153 QNTLNLLQNEKIE
+153 QNTLNLLQNENIE
-166 PKEALEVGAIKQNE
+166 PKEALEVGAIKENE
-180 SGLYASFINRI
+180 NGYYASFINRI

-197 HLGRLVGFGGR
+197 HLGSLVGFGGR

-224 IFDKSRIFYGYD
+224 IFDKSKIFYGYD

-242 YRSHSMVICEGYMDC
+242 YRSQSMVICEGYMDC
-257 IMLHAAGVSNA
+257 IMLHAAGINNA

-277 EKHIPL
+277 QKHIPL
-283 IKRGDVKV
+283 IQRGDIKV
-291 TLSFDSDAAGVNAA
+291 TLSFDSDSAGINAA
-305 FKSARLLLN
+305 FKSARLLME

-327 KDPAELVASGKDQEL
+327 KDPAELVASGKEMEL

-347 GGVEL
+347 SGVEL
-352 GEFYIKELVAQ
+352 GEFYITQLVKN
-363 LNPKSPV
+363 LNPKTPI
-370 EIAKALEAIQ
+370 EIAKSLKVIQ
-380 EFCFSLNPIIAQAY
+380 EFSFGLNPIVADAY
-394 TPLVAALLHID
+394 VPLVSTLLRID
-405 PTTFRL
+405 PGSFRL
-411 SRQNG
+411 SKTTKRRDNS
-416 KNLNSAHHINPPS
+416 NLAKTQTNTQIQ
-429 NFELNLPNSQDNRA
+429 NLPV
-443 KFSPQIAEKKDIAEL
+443 IEKKDIAEL
-458 SILKNMLKNPH
+458 SILKNMLKNPEY
-469 FCQIVEQY
+469 CQIVEQY

-486 ATYRAVVGSQS
+486 ATYRAVIGSQS
-497 QNNEYI
+497 QNNEHI
-503 RELELSDNLE
+503 RELELSQNLE
-513 EYKSED
+513 EYKSVN
-519 ELHSAIRPLAVGYYE
+519 ELHNAIRPLAIRYYE
-534 RLLRAGGL
+534 GLLKGGGL
-542 AFEEIIECKKRI
+542 SIEEIIECKKRI
-554 SMLKGKR
+554 SILKGKR

>member
-11 KNIIDIAD
+11 KNIVDIAD

-75 EKLGYAEA
+75 EKLGYVEA
-83 IEKLASIYNVSLEYT
+83 IEKLASIYNISLEYT
-98 SSKNEPKIDKKIL
+98 SSKNELKTDKKIL

-129 NYLKSRSITD
+129 NYLKSRCITD

-153 QNTLNLLQNEKIE
+153 QNTLNLLQNENIE
-166 PKEALEVGAIKQNE
+166 LKEALEVGVIKQNE
-180 SGLYASFINRI
+180 SGYYASFINRI

-224 IFDKSRIFYGYD
+224 IFDKSKIFYGYD

-242 YRSHSMVICEGYMDC
+242 YRSQSMVICEGYMDC

-277 EKHIPL
+277 QKHIPL
-283 IKRGDVKV
+283 IKRGDIKV
-291 TLSFDSDAAGVNAA
+291 TLSFDSDDAGVNAA
-305 FKSARLLLN
+305 FKSARLLME

-327 KDPAELVASGKDQEL
+327 KDPAELVASSKDQEL

-352 GEFYIKELVAQ
+352 GEFYITQLVQ
-363 LNPKSPV
+363 NLNPKTPI
-370 EIAKALEAIQ
+370 EIAKALKAIQ
-380 EFCFSLNPIIAQAY
+380 EFSFGLNPIVADAY
-394 TPLVAALLHID
+394 ASLVSTLLKID
-405 PTTFRL
+405 PGSFRL
-411 SRQNG
+411 SKIEKRID
-416 KNLNSAHHINPPS
+416 NLNLAKTQI
-429 NFELNLPNSQDNRA
+429 NSQIQ
-443 KFSPQIAEKKDIAEL
+443 KSQLIEKKDIAEL
-458 SILKNMLKNPH
+458 SILKNMLKNPE

-497 QNNEYI
+497 QNNEHI
-503 RELELSDNLE
+503 RELELSQNLE
-513 EYKSED
+513 EYRSDE
-519 ELHSAIRPLAVGYYE
+519 ELHNAIKPLAVRYYE
-534 RLLRAGGL
+534 GLLKSGNL
-542 AFEEIIECKKRI
+542 TIEEIIECKKRI

>member
-11 KNIIDIAD
+11 KNIVDIAD

-41 NDKHPSMSVSPSK
+41 NDKHPSMSISPSK

-75 EKLGYAEA
+75 EKLGYVEA
-83 IEKLASIYNVSLEYT
+83 IEKLASIYNVALEYT

-139 AIIEKWELGWAAAS
+139 AIIEKWELGWAASS
-153 QNTLNLLQNEKIE
+153 QNTLNLLQNENIE

-180 SGLYASFINRI
+180 SGYYASFINRI

-197 HLGRLVGFGGR
+197 HLGSLVGFGGR

-224 IFDKSRIFYGYD
+224 IFDKSKIFYGYD

-242 YRSHSMVICEGYMDC
+242 YRSQSMVICEGYMDC
-257 IMLHAAGVSNA
+257 IMLHAAGINNA

-277 EKHIPL
+277 QKHIPL
-283 IKRGDVKV
+283 IQRGDIKV
-291 TLSFDSDAAGVNAA
+291 TLSFDSDSAGINAA
-305 FKSARLLLN
+305 FKSARLLME

-327 KDPAELVASGKDQEL
+327 KDPAELVASGKEMEL

-352 GEFYIKELVAQ
+352 GEFYITQLVKN
-363 LNPKSPV
+363 LNPKTPI
-370 EIAKALEAIQ
+370 EIAKSLKAIQ
-380 EFCFSLNPIIAQAY
+380 EFSFGLNPIVADAY
-394 TPLVAALLHID
+394 VPLVSTLLRID
-405 PTTFRL
+405 PGSFRL
-411 SRQNG
+411 SKTTKRRDNS
-416 KNLNSAHHINPPS
+416 NLAKTQTNTQIQ
-429 NFELNLPNSQDNRA
+429 NLPV
-443 KFSPQIAEKKDIAEL
+443 IEKKDIAEL
-458 SILKNMLKNPH
+458 SILKNMLKNPEY
-469 FCQIVEQY
+469 CQIVEQY

-497 QNNEYI
+497 QNNEHI
-503 RELELSDNLE
+503 RELELSQNLE
-513 EYKSED
+513 EYKSVN
-519 ELHSAIRPLAVGYYE
+519 ELHNAIRPLAIRYYE
-534 RLLRAGGL
+534 GLLKNKNL
-542 AFEEIIECKKRI
+542 TIEEIIECKKRI
-554 SMLKGKR
+554 SILKGKR

>member
-11 KNIIDIAD
+11 KNIVDIAD

-75 EKLGYAEA
+75 EKLGYVEA
-83 IEKLASIYNVSLEYT
+83 IEKLASIYNVALEYT

-139 AIIEKWELGWAAAS
+139 AIIEKWELGWAAGS
-153 QNTLNLLQNEKIE
+153 QNTLNLLQNENIE

-180 SGLYASFINRI
+180 SGYYASFINRI

-224 IFDKSRIFYGYD
+224 IFDKSKIFYGYD

-242 YRSHSMVICEGYMDC
+242 YRSHSIVICEGYMDC
-257 IMLHAAGVSNA
+257 IMLHAAGINNA

-277 EKHIPL
+277 QKHIPL
-283 IKRGDVKV
+283 IQRGDIKV
-291 TLSFDSDAAGVNAA
+291 TLSFDSDSAGINAA
-305 FKSARLLLN
+305 FKSARLLME

-327 KDPAELVASGKDQEL
+327 KDPAELVASGKDMEL

-352 GEFYIKELVAQ
+352 GEFYITQLVKN
-363 LNPKSPV
+363 LNPKTPI
-370 EIAKALEAIQ
+370 EIAKSLKAIQ
-380 EFCFSLNPIIAQAY
+380 EFSFGLNPIVADAY
-394 TPLVAALLHID
+394 VPLVSTLLRID
-405 PTTFRL
+405 PGSFRL
-411 SRQNG
+411 SKTTKRRDNS
-416 KNLNSAHHINPPS
+416 NLAKTQTNTQIQ
-429 NFELNLPNSQDNRA
+429 NLPV
-443 KFSPQIAEKKDIAEL
+443 IEKKDIAEL
-458 SILKNMLKNPH
+458 SILKNMLKNPEY
-469 FCQIVEQY
+469 CQIVEQY

-503 RELELSDNLE
+503 RELELSQNLE
-513 EYKSED
+513 EYKSVN
-519 ELHSAIRPLAVGYYE
+519 ELHNAIRPLAVGYYE
-534 RLLRAGGL
+534 RLLKNKNL
-542 AFEEIIECKKRI
+542 TIEEIIECKKRI
-554 SMLKGKR
+554 SILKGKR

>member
-11 KNIIDIAD
+11 KNIVDIAD

-75 EKLGYAEA
+75 EKLGYVEA
-83 IEKLASIYNVSLEYT
+83 IEKLASIYNISLEYT
-98 SSKNEPKIDKKIL
+98 SSKNELKTDKKIL

-153 QNTLNLLQNEKIE
+153 QNTLNLLQNENIE

-180 SGLYASFINRI
+180 SGYYASFINRI

-224 IFDKSRIFYGYD
+224 IFDKSKIFYGYD

-242 YRSHSMVICEGYMDC
+242 YRSQSMVICEGYMDC
-257 IMLHAAGVSNA
+257 IMLHAAGINNA

-277 EKHIPL
+277 QKHIPL
-283 IKRGDVKV
+283 IKRGDIKV
-291 TLSFDSDAAGVNAA
+291 TLSFDSDDAGVNAA
-305 FKSARLLLN
+305 FKSARLLME

-327 KDPAELVASGKDQEL
+327 KDPAELVASSKDQEL

-352 GEFYIKELVAQ
+352 GEFYITQLVQ
-363 LNPKSPV
+363 NLNPKTPI
-370 EIAKALEAIQ
+370 EIAKALKAIQ
-380 EFCFSLNPIIAQAY
+380 EFSFSLNPIVADAY
-394 TPLVAALLHID
+394 VPLVSTLLKID
-405 PTTFRL
+405 PGSFRL
-411 SRQNG
+411 SKIEKRIDNP
-416 KNLNSAHHINPPS
+416 NLAKTKI
-429 NFELNLPNSQDNRA
+429 NSQIQ
-443 KFSPQIAEKKDIAEL
+443 KSQLIEKKDIAEL
-458 SILKNMLKNPH
+458 SILKNMLKNPE

-497 QNNEYI
+497 QNNEHI
-503 RELELSDNLE
+503 RELELSQNLE
-513 EYKSED
+513 EYRSDE
-519 ELHSAIRPLAVGYYE
+519 ELHNAIKPLAVRYYE
-534 RLLRAGGL
+534 GLLKSGNL
-542 AFEEIIECKKRI
+542 TIEEIIECKKRI

>member
-11 KNIIDIAD
+11 KNIVDIAD

-41 NDKHPSMSVSPSK
+41 NDKHPSMSISPSK

-75 EKLGYAEA
+75 EKLGYVEA
-83 IEKLASIYNVSLEYT
+83 IEKLASIYNVALEYT
-98 SSKNEPKIDKKIL
+98 SSKNESKIDKKIL

-139 AIIEKWELGWAAAS
+139 AIIEKWELGWAASS
-153 QNTLNLLQNEKIE
+153 QNTLNLLQNEGIE
-166 PKEALEVGAIKQNE
+166 PKEALEVGAIKENE
-180 SGLYASFINRI
+180 NGYYASFINRI

-197 HLGRLVGFGGR
+197 HLGSLVGFGGR

-224 IFDKSRIFYGYD
+224 IFDKSKIFYGYD
-236 KAKSEI
+236 KAKNEI
-242 YRSHSMVICEGYMDC
+242 YRSHSIVICEGYMDC
-257 IMLHAAGVSNA
+257 IMLHAAGINNA

-277 EKHIPL
+277 QKHIPL
-283 IKRGDVKV
+283 IQRGDIKV
-291 TLSFDSDAAGVNAA
+291 TLSFDSDSAGINAA
-305 FKSARLLLN
+305 FKSARLLME

-327 KDPAELVASGKDQEL
+327 KDPAELVASGKEMEL

-352 GEFYIKELVAQ
+352 GEFYITQLVKN
-363 LNPKSPV
+363 LNPKTPI
-370 EIAKALEAIQ
+370 EIAKSLKAIQ
-380 EFCFSLNPIIAQAY
+380 EFSFGLNPIVADAY
-394 TPLVAALLHID
+394 VPLVSTLLRID
-405 PTTFRL
+405 PGSFRL
-411 SRQNG
+411 SKIEKRRDNS
-416 KNLNSAHHINPPS
+416 NLAKTQTNTQIQ
-429 NFELNLPNSQDNRA
+429 NLPV
-443 KFSPQIAEKKDIAEL
+443 IEKKDIAEL
-458 SILKNMLKNPH
+458 SILKNMLKNPEY
-469 FCQIVEQY
+469 CQIVEQY

-497 QNNEYI
+497 QNNEHI
-503 RELELSDNLE
+503 RELELSQNLE
-513 EYKSED
+513 EYKSVN
-519 ELHSAIRPLAVGYYE
+519 ELHNAIRPLAIRYYE
-534 RLLRAGGL
+534 GLLKGGGL
-542 AFEEIIECKKRI
+542 SIEEIIECKKRI
-554 SMLKGKR
+554 SILKGKR

>member
-11 KNIIDIAD
+11 KNIVDIAD

-41 NDKHPSMSVSPSK
+41 NDKHPSMSISPSK

-75 EKLGYAEA
+75 EKLGYVEA
-83 IEKLASIYNVSLEYT
+83 IEKLASIYNVALEYT
-98 SSKNEPKIDKKIL
+98 SSKNELKTDKKIL

-139 AIIEKWELGWAAAS
+139 AIIEKWELGWAAGS
-153 QNTLNLLQNEKIE
+153 QNTLNLLQNENIE

-180 SGLYASFINRI
+180 SGYYASFINRI

-224 IFDKSRIFYGYD
+224 IFDKSKIFYGYD

-242 YRSHSMVICEGYMDC
+242 YRSHSIVICEGYMDC
-257 IMLHAAGVSNA
+257 IMLHAAGINNA

-277 EKHIPL
+277 QKHIPL
-283 IKRGDVKV
+283 IQRGDIKV
-291 TLSFDSDAAGVNAA
+291 TLSFDSDSAGINAA
-305 FKSARLLLN
+305 FKSARLLME

-327 KDPAELVASGKDQEL
+327 KDPAELVASGKDMEL

-352 GEFYIKELVAQ
+352 GEFYITQLVKN
-363 LNPKSPV
+363 LNPKTPI
-370 EIAKALEAIQ
+370 EIAKSLKAIQ
-380 EFCFSLNPIIAQAY
+380 EFSFGLNPIVADAY
-394 TPLVAALLHID
+394 VPLVSTLLRID
-405 PTTFRL
+405 PGSFRL
-411 SRQNG
+411 SKTTKRRDNS
-416 KNLNSAHHINPPS
+416 NLAKTQTNTQIQ
-429 NFELNLPNSQDNRA
+429 NLPV
-443 KFSPQIAEKKDIAEL
+443 IEKKDIAEL
-458 SILKNMLKNPH
+458 SILKNMLKNPEY
-469 FCQIVEQY
+469 CQIVEQY

-503 RELELSDNLE
+503 RELELSQNLE
-513 EYKSED
+513 EYKSVN
-519 ELHSAIRPLAVGYYE
+519 ELHNAIRPLAVGYYE
-534 RLLRAGGL
+534 RLLKNKNL
-542 AFEEIIECKKRI
+542 TIEEIIECKKRI

>member
-11 KNIIDIAD
+11 KNIVDIAD

-41 NDKHPSMSVSPSK
+41 NDKHPSMSISPSK

-75 EKLGYAEA
+75 EKLGYVEA
-83 IEKLASIYNVSLEYT
+83 IEKLASIYNVALEYT

-139 AIIEKWELGWAAAS
+139 AIIEKWELGWAASS
-153 QNTLNLLQNEKIE
+153 QNTLNLLQNEGIE
-166 PKEALEVGAIKQNE
+166 PKEALEVGAIKENE
-180 SGLYASFINRI
+180 NGYYASFINRI

-197 HLGRLVGFGGR
+197 HLGSLVGFGGR

-224 IFDKSRIFYGYD
+224 IFDKSKIFYGYD

-242 YRSHSMVICEGYMDC
+242 YRSQSMVICEGYMDC
-257 IMLHAAGVSNA
+257 IMLHAAGINNA

-277 EKHIPL
+277 QKHIPL
-283 IKRGDVKV
+283 IQRGDIKV
-291 TLSFDSDAAGVNAA
+291 TLSFDSDSAGINAA
-305 FKSARLLLN
+305 FKSARLLME

-327 KDPAELVASGKDQEL
+327 KDPAELVASGKEMEL

-352 GEFYIKELVAQ
+352 GEFYITQLVKN
-363 LNPKSPV
+363 LNPKTPI
-370 EIAKALEAIQ
+370 EIAKSLKAIQ
-380 EFCFSLNPIIAQAY
+380 EFSFGLNPIVADAY
-394 TPLVAALLHID
+394 VPLVSTLLRID
-405 PTTFRL
+405 PGSFRL
-411 SRQNG
+411 SKTTKRRDNS
-416 KNLNSAHHINPPS
+416 NLAKTQTNTQIQ
-429 NFELNLPNSQDNRA
+429 NLPV
-443 KFSPQIAEKKDIAEL
+443 IEKKDIAEL
-458 SILKNMLKNPH
+458 SILKNMLKNPEY
-469 FCQIVEQY
+469 CQIVEQY

-497 QNNEYI
+497 QNNEHI
-503 RELELSDNLE
+503 RELELSQNLE
-513 EYKSED
+513 EYKSVN
-519 ELHSAIRPLAVGYYE
+519 ELHNAIKPLAIRYYE
-534 RLLRAGGL
+534 GLLKGGGL
-542 AFEEIIECKKRI
+542 SIEEIIECKKRI
-554 SMLKGKR
+554 SILKGKR

>member
-11 KNIIDIAD
+11 KNIVDIAD

-41 NDKHPSMSVSPSK
+41 NDKHPSMSISPSK

-75 EKLGYAEA
+75 EKLGYVEA
-83 IEKLASIYNVSLEYT
+83 IEKLASIYNVALEYT

-139 AIIEKWELGWAAAS
+139 AIIEKWELGWAAGS
-153 QNTLNLLQNEKIE
+153 QNTLNLLQNENIE

-180 SGLYASFINRI
+180 SGYYASFINRI

-224 IFDKSRIFYGYD
+224 IFDKSKIFYGYD

-242 YRSHSMVICEGYMDC
+242 YRSHSIVICEGYMDC
-257 IMLHAAGVSNA
+257 IMLHAAGINNA

-277 EKHIPL
+277 QKHIPL
-283 IKRGDVKV
+283 IQRGDIKV
-291 TLSFDSDAAGVNAA
+291 TLSFDSDSAGINAA
-305 FKSARLLLN
+305 FKSARLLME

-327 KDPAELVASGKDQEL
+327 KDPAELVASGKDMEL

-352 GEFYIKELVAQ
+352 GEFYITQLVKN
-363 LNPKSPV
+363 LNPKTPI
-370 EIAKALEAIQ
+370 EIAKSLKAIQ
-380 EFCFSLNPIIAQAY
+380 EFSFGLNPIVADAY
-394 TPLVAALLHID
+394 VPLVSTLLRID
-405 PTTFRL
+405 PGSFRL
-411 SRQNG
+411 SKIEKRRDNS
-416 KNLNSAHHINPPS
+416 NLAKTQINTQIQ
-429 NFELNLPNSQDNRA
+429 NLPV
-443 KFSPQIAEKKDIAEL
+443 IEKKDIAEL
-458 SILKNMLKNPH
+458 SILKNMLKNPEY
-469 FCQIVEQY
+469 CQIVEQY

-503 RELELSDNLE
+503 RELELSQNLE
-513 EYKSED
+513 EYKSVN
-519 ELHSAIRPLAVGYYE
+519 ELHNAIRPLAVGYYE
-534 RLLRAGGL
+534 RLLKNGSL
-542 AFEEIIECKKRI
+542 TIEEIIECKKRI

>member
-11 KNIIDIAD
+11 KNIVDIAD

-41 NDKHPSMSVSPSK
+41 NDKHPSMSISPSK

-75 EKLGYAEA
+75 EKLGYVEA

-98 SSKNEPKIDKKIL
+98 SSKNELKTDKKIL

-121 LYKNPEAL
+121 LYKNHEAL

-139 AIIEKWELGWAAAS
+139 AIIEKWELGWAAGS
-153 QNTLNLLQNEKIE
+153 QNTLNLLQNENIE

-180 SGLYASFINRI
+180 SGYYASFINRI

-224 IFDKSRIFYGYD
+224 IFDKSKIFYGYD

-242 YRSHSMVICEGYMDC
+242 YRSHSIVICEGYMDC
-257 IMLHAAGVSNA
+257 IMLHAAGINNA

-277 EKHIPL
+277 QKHIPL
-283 IKRGDVKV
+283 IQRGDIKV
-291 TLSFDSDAAGVNAA
+291 TLSFDSDSAGINAA
-305 FKSARLLLN
+305 FKSARLLME

-327 KDPAELVASGKDQEL
+327 KDPAELVASGKDMEL

-352 GEFYIKELVAQ
+352 GEFYITQLVKN
-363 LNPKSPV
+363 LNPKTPI
-370 EIAKALEAIQ
+370 EIAKSLKAIQ
-380 EFCFSLNPIIAQAY
+380 EFSFGLNPIVADAY
-394 TPLVAALLHID
+394 VPLVSTLLRID
-405 PTTFRL
+405 PGSFRL
-411 SRQNG
+411 SKTTKRRDNS
-416 KNLNSAHHINPPS
+416 NLAKTQTNTQIQ
-429 NFELNLPNSQDNRA
+429 NLPV
-443 KFSPQIAEKKDIAEL
+443 IEKKDIAEL
-458 SILKNMLKNPH
+458 SILKNMLKNPEY
-469 FCQIVEQY
+469 CQIVEQY

-503 RELELSDNLE
+503 RELELSQNLE
-513 EYKSED
+513 EYKSIN
-519 ELHSAIRPLAVGYYE
+519 ELHNAIRPLAVGYYE
-534 RLLRAGGL
+534 RLLKNKNL
-542 AFEEIIECKKRI
+542 TIEEIIECKKRI

>member
-11 KNIIDIAD
+11 KNIVDIAD

-41 NDKHPSMSVSPSK
+41 NDKHPSMSISPSK

-75 EKLGYAEA
+75 EKLGYVEA
-83 IEKLASIYNVSLEYT
+83 IEKLASIYNVALEYT

-139 AIIEKWELGWAAAS
+139 AIIEKWELGWAAGS
-153 QNTLNLLQNEKIE
+153 QNTLNLLQNENIE

-180 SGLYASFINRI
+180 SGYYASFINRI

-224 IFDKSRIFYGYD
+224 IFDKSKIFYGYD

-242 YRSHSMVICEGYMDC
+242 YRSHSIVICEGYMDC
-257 IMLHAAGVSNA
+257 IMLHAAGINNA

-277 EKHIPL
+277 QKHIPL
-283 IKRGDVKV
+283 IQRGDIKV
-291 TLSFDSDAAGVNAA
+291 TLSFDSDSAGINAA
-305 FKSARLLLN
+305 FKSARLLME

-327 KDPAELVASGKDQEL
+327 KDPAELVASGKDMEL

-352 GEFYIKELVAQ
+352 GEFYITQLVKN
-363 LNPKSPV
+363 LNPKTPI
-370 EIAKALEAIQ
+370 EIAKSLKAIQ
-380 EFCFSLNPIIAQAY
+380 EFSFGLNPIVADAY
-394 TPLVAALLHID
+394 VPLVSTLLRID
-405 PTTFRL
+405 PGSFRL
-411 SRQNG
+411 SKTTKRRDNS
-416 KNLNSAHHINPPS
+416 NLAKTQTNTQIQ
-429 NFELNLPNSQDNRA
+429 NLPV
-443 KFSPQIAEKKDIAEL
+443 IEKKDIAEL
-458 SILKNMLKNPH
+458 SILKNMLKNPEY
-469 FCQIVEQY
+469 CQIVEQY

-503 RELELSDNLE
+503 RELELSQNLE
-513 EYKSED
+513 EYKSAN
-519 ELHSAIRPLAVGYYE
+519 ELHNAIRPLAVGYYE
-534 RLLRAGGL
+534 RLLKNKNL
-542 AFEEIIECKKRI
+542 TIEEIIECKKRI

>member
-11 KNIIDIAD
+11 KNIVDIAD

-41 NDKHPSMSVSPSK
+41 NDKHPSMSISPSK

-75 EKLGYAEA
+75 EKLGYVEA
-83 IEKLASIYNVSLEYT
+83 IEKLASIYNVALEYT

-129 NYLKSRSITD
+129 NYLKHRSITD
-139 AIIEKWELGWAAAS
+139 SIIEKWELGWAASS
-153 QNTLNLLQNEKIE
+153 QNTLNLLQNEGIE
-166 PKEALEVGAIKQNE
+166 PKEALEVGAIKENE
-180 SGLYASFINRI
+180 NGYYASFINRI

-224 IFDKSRIFYGYD
+224 IFDKSKIFYGYD

-242 YRSHSMVICEGYMDC
+242 YRSQSMVICEGYMDC
-257 IMLHAAGVSNA
+257 IMLHAAGVNNA

-277 EKHIPL
+277 QKHIPL
-283 IKRGDVKV
+283 IQRGDIKV
-291 TLSFDSDAAGVNAA
+291 TLSFDSDSAGINAA
-305 FKSARLLLN
+305 FKSARLLME

-327 KDPAELVASGKDQEL
+327 KDPAELVASGREMEL
-342 RDMLS
+342 KEILK
-347 GGVEL
+347 GGMEL
-352 GEFYIKELVAQ
+352 GEFYITQLVKN
-363 LNPKSPV
+363 LNPKTPI
-370 EIAKALEAIQ
+370 EIAKSLKAIQ
-380 EFCFSLNPIIAQAY
+380 EFSFGLNPIVADAY
-394 TPLVAALLHID
+394 VPLVSTLLRID
-405 PTTFRL
+405 PGSFRL
-411 SRQNG
+411 SKIEKRRDNS
-416 KNLNSAHHINPPS
+416 NLAKTQTNTQIQ
-429 NFELNLPNSQDNRA
+429 NLPV
-443 KFSPQIAEKKDIAEL
+443 IEKKDIAEL
-458 SILKNMLKNPH
+458 SILKNMLKNPEY
-469 FCQIVEQY
+469 CQIVEQY

-486 ATYRAVVGSQS
+486 AAYRAVTGSQS
-497 QNNEYI
+497 SNNEHI
-503 RELELSDNLE
+503 RELELYENLE
-513 EYKSED
+513 EYKSVN
-519 ELHSAIRPLAVGYYE
+519 ELHNAIRPLAIRYYE
-534 RLLRAGGL
+534 RLLKSGGL
-542 AFEEIIECKKRI
+542 SIEEIIECKKRI
-554 SMLKGKR
+554 SILKGKR

>member
-11 KNIIDIAD
+11 KNIVDIAD

-41 NDKHPSMSVSPSK
+41 NDKHPSMSISPSK

-75 EKLGYAEA
+75 EKLGYVEA
-83 IEKLASIYNVSLEYT
+83 IEKLASIYNVALEYT

-139 AIIEKWELGWAAAS
+139 AIIEKWELGWAAGS
-153 QNTLNLLQNEKIE
+153 QNTLNLLQNENIE

-180 SGLYASFINRI
+180 SGYYASFINRI

-224 IFDKSRIFYGYD
+224 IFDKSKIFYGYD

-242 YRSHSMVICEGYMDC
+242 YRSHSIVICEGYMDC
-257 IMLHAAGVSNA
+257 IMLHAAGINNA

-277 EKHIPL
+277 QKHIPL
-283 IKRGDVKV
+283 IQRGDIKV
-291 TLSFDSDAAGVNAA
+291 TLSFDSDSAGINAA
-305 FKSARLLLN
+305 FKSARLLME

-327 KDPAELVASGKDQEL
+327 KDPAELVASGKDMEL

-352 GEFYIKELVAQ
+352 GEFYITQLVKN
-363 LNPKSPV
+363 LNPKTPI
-370 EIAKALEAIQ
+370 EIAKSLKAIQ
-380 EFCFSLNPIIAQAY
+380 EFSFGLNPIVADAY
-394 TPLVAALLHID
+394 VPLVSTLLRID
-405 PTTFRL
+405 PGSFRL
-411 SRQNG
+411 SKTTKRRDNS
-416 KNLNSAHHINPPS
+416 NLAKTQTNTQIQ
-429 NFELNLPNSQDNRA
+429 NLPV
-443 KFSPQIAEKKDIAEL
+443 IEKKDIAEL
-458 SILKNMLKNPH
+458 SILKNMLKNPEY
-469 FCQIVEQY
+469 CQIVEQY

-503 RELELSDNLE
+503 RELELSQNLE
-513 EYKSED
+513 EYKSVN
-519 ELHSAIRPLAVGYYE
+519 ELHNAIRPLAVGYYE
-534 RLLRAGGL
+534 RLLKSGNL
-542 AFEEIIECKKRI
+542 TIEEIIECKKRI
-554 SMLKGKR
+554 SILKGKR

>member
-11 KNIIDIAD
+11 KNIVDIAD

-41 NDKHPSMSVSPSK
+41 NDKHPSMSISPSK

-75 EKLGYAEA
+75 EKLGYVEA
-83 IEKLASIYNVSLEYT
+83 IEKLASIYNVALEYT

-116 HYKTL
+116 HYKML

-139 AIIEKWELGWAAAS
+139 AIIEKWELGWAAGS
-153 QNTLNLLQNEKIE
+153 QNTLNLLQNENIE

-180 SGLYASFINRI
+180 SGYYASFINRI

-224 IFDKSRIFYGYD
+224 IFDKSKIFYGYD

-242 YRSHSMVICEGYMDC
+242 YRSHSIVICEGYMDC
-257 IMLHAAGVSNA
+257 IMLHAAGINNA

-277 EKHIPL
+277 QKHIPL
-283 IKRGDVKV
+283 IQRGDIKV
-291 TLSFDSDAAGVNAA
+291 TLSFDSDSAGINAA
-305 FKSARLLLN
+305 FKSARLLME

-327 KDPAELVASGKDQEL
+327 KDPAELVASGKDMEL

-352 GEFYIKELVAQ
+352 GEFYITQLVKN
-363 LNPKSPV
+363 LNPKTPI
-370 EIAKALEAIQ
+370 EIAKSLKAIQ
-380 EFCFSLNPIIAQAY
+380 EFSFGLNPIVADAY
-394 TPLVAALLHID
+394 VPLVSTLLRID
-405 PTTFRL
+405 PGSFRL
-411 SRQNG
+411 SKTTKRRDNS
-416 KNLNSAHHINPPS
+416 NLAKTQTNTQIQ
-429 NFELNLPNSQDNRA
+429 NLPV
-443 KFSPQIAEKKDIAEL
+443 IEKKDIAEL
-458 SILKNMLKNPH
+458 SILKNMLKNPEY
-469 FCQIVEQY
+469 CQIVEQY

-503 RELELSDNLE
+503 RELELSQNLE
-513 EYKSED
+513 EYKSVN
-519 ELHSAIRPLAVGYYE
+519 ELHNAIRPLAVGYYE
-534 RLLRAGGL
+534 RLLKSGNL
-542 AFEEIIECKKRI
+542 TIEEIIECKKRI

>member
-11 KNIIDIAD
+11 KNIVDIAD

-41 NDKHPSMSVSPSK
+41 NDKHPSMSISPSK

-75 EKLGYAEA
+75 EKLGYVEA
-83 IEKLASIYNVSLEYT
+83 IEKLASIYNVALEYT

-139 AIIEKWELGWAAAS
+139 AIIEKWELGWAAGS
-153 QNTLNLLQNEKIE
+153 QNTLNLLQNENIE

-180 SGLYASFINRI
+180 SGYYASFINRI

-224 IFDKSRIFYGYD
+224 IFDKSKIFYGYD

-242 YRSHSMVICEGYMDC
+242 YRSHSIVICEGYMDC
-257 IMLHAAGVSNA
+257 IMLHTAGINNA

-277 EKHIPL
+277 QKHIPL
-283 IKRGDVKV
+283 IQRGDIKV
-291 TLSFDSDAAGVNAA
+291 TLSFDSDSAGINAA
-305 FKSARLLLN
+305 FKSARLLME

-327 KDPAELVASGKDQEL
+327 KDPAELVASGKDMEL

-352 GEFYIKELVAQ
+352 GEFYITQLVKN
-363 LNPKSPV
+363 LNPKTPI
-370 EIAKALEAIQ
+370 EIAKSLKAIQ
-380 EFCFSLNPIIAQAY
+380 EFSFGLNPIVADAY
-394 TPLVAALLHID
+394 VPLVSTLLRID
-405 PTTFRL
+405 PGSFRL
-411 SRQNG
+411 SKTTKRRD
-416 KNLNSAHHINPPS
+416 NLNLAKTQINTQIQ
-429 NFELNLPNSQDNRA
+429 NLPV
-443 KFSPQIAEKKDIAEL
+443 IEKKDIAEL
-458 SILKNMLKNPH
+458 SILKNMLKNPEY
-469 FCQIVEQY
+469 CQIVEQY

-503 RELELSDNLE
+503 RELELSQNLE
-513 EYKSED
+513 EYKSIN
-519 ELHSAIRPLAVGYYE
+519 ELHNAIRPLAVGYYE
-534 RLLRAGGL
+534 RLLKSGNL
-542 AFEEIIECKKRI
+542 TIEEIIECKKRI